1 MVTSIRKQWYDVYI
15 KLYQTQISRNH
26 VEHSLSWFHFVL
38 CHVTLIHF
46 AQSAE
51 QSCSHYGADPGIQG
65 VVPHAISLNFYISGG
80 LGIRNHRME
89 SPLRFGNVVSR
100 VAASLD
106 VLVCLFMHGWCF
118 LVSSMCFM
126 LCVFLLK
133 SIKNIS
139 NTLLMIYIP
148 MLCKGCRGEIM
159 MHL

>member
-1 MVTSIRKQWYDVYI
+1 MVTSIRKQWYDIYM

-51 QSCSHYGADPGIQG
+51 QSCSHYDADPGIQG
-65 VVPHAISLNFYISGG
+65 VVPHVISLNFYITGG

-89 SPLRFGNVVSR
+89 SLLCFGKVVSR

-126 LCVFLLK
+126 LCFPAEEHQEY
-133 SIKNIS
+133 IKHIADD
-139 NTLLMIYIP
+139 IYP
-148 MLCKGCRGEIM
+148 CCTRVVGVR
-159 MHL
+159 